1 MSRKIA
7 EQIKIKL
14 PSDWVTTL
22 ANEFGC
28 SKMNI
33 YNALSY
39 YNNSDQAIQIRTKAK
54 AMLQQEAKKIN
65 D

>member
-7 EQIKIKL
+7 EQIKIRITIRL
-14 PSDWVTTL
+14 GNYL

-28 SKMNI
+28 MQNEHI
-33 YNALSY
+33 YNALGY

-54 AMLQQEAKKIN
+54 AMLQQEAKK
-65 D
+65 